1 MLGEEIGNFRVVS
14 RLGRGGM
21 GEVYLGE
28 QLNIKTKVA
37 IKVLLPE
44 ISSDM
49 QQVQRFFNEAVA
61 VGRINHAGITK
72 IFDVGFH
79 LGRAYLIMELLE
91 GESLAARI
99 QRSGRLSIWQAADFG
114 KQIASVLEATHAAG
128 ITHRDLKPDNVF
140 LVLDGELAGGERVK
154 ILDFGIA
161 KLGATNLTA
170 TSAKSMGTP
179 TYMAPEQW
187 KNAAKVDW
195 RADAYALGCV
205 AFEMTCGRPP
215 FIAETVGE
223 ACTMHLTEPPP
234 SARSFVPAVP
244 AVLEEL
250 LANLLEKDRERRP
263 ASMREIGR
271 AFEAAGS
278 GQPRLGDVTMR
289 DLTSQS
295 RLEPTI
301 APANATAARDR
312 PRSRRWL
319 GLALAGTL
327 AIGAAGVVVWTR
339 GPSQPVKRIEPP
351 VVVDAVKPAPR
362 VPVPV
367 PVSSPA
373 MPNAWIRIDPPAR
386 PFALGIDLENAPDAR
401 RGFRPSRKIMS
412 PSKPYEIQ
420 EHEVTW
426 SELEPWL
433 ATSSEV
439 PVYPVWARDPASR
452 AQLPASNVTWTT
464 AYNYCKSLGGRLPTD
479 EQWEY
484 AARGH
489 DRRPN
494 PWGTA
499 RIDLVLTHALAGAEG
514 RPVRVKTSD
523 QDRTAKPAIF
533 DLIGNVQEW
542 TRDLWREDTSERD
555 ESWVQAG
562 GATFRA
568 IRGLPLMAEPGTFE
582 GDGAAY
588 REPLCATGPCVEKTR
603 DKLLYVG
610 FRCVHGAEVGH
621 DEPQVAVAKPHGAV
635 RESPVAVVP
644 PPPAAAACDEASCA
658 ASNNDAECCD
668 KFRSVEPPVDAA
680 VPPQSEPP
688 VAPEVIDRDMIAR
701 GIRSVRARI
710 DACGAAFSGAGLVKV
725 SVSVAADGKV
735 ASITIKSSPDDWL
748 GACVKQRLQLAEFAQ
763 TQHGFAFSYGFT
775 F

>member
-14 RLGRGGM
+14 RLGRGGA

-28 QLNIKTKVA
+28 HQSIKTKVA

-44 ISSDM
+44 VSSDM

-61 VGRINHAGITK
+61 VGRINHAGITR

-79 LGRAYLIMELLE
+79 RDRAYLIMELLN

-99 QRSGRLSIWQAADFG
+99 RRSGRLSIWQAADIG

-161 KLGATNLTA
+161 KLGATNVTA
-170 TSAKSMGTP
+170 TSATSMGTP

-195 RADAYALGCV
+195 RADAYSLGCV

-234 SARSFVPAVP
+234 RARSLVPGIP
-244 AVLEEL
+244 AVLENL
-250 LANLLEKDRERRP
+250 LAALLEKDRERRP

-271 AFEAAGS
+271 AFEEAAS
-278 GQPRLGDVTMR
+278 GQPQLRDVTIPEH
-289 DLTSQS
+289 SQS
-295 RLEPTI
+295 HLAPTL
-301 APANATAARDR
+301 AP
-312 PRSRRWL
+312 PRSRRKRVWL
-319 GLALAGTL
+319 GLALGGVLAAGT
-327 AIGAAGVVVWTR
+327 AGAVVWTR
-339 GPSQPVKRIEPP
+339 HPSEPVKRIEAA
-351 VVVDAVKPAPR
+351 VVVDAAP
-362 VPVPV
+362 PMTPGFL
-367 PVSSPA
+367 PPPPPSPA
-373 MPNAWIRIDPPAR
+373 MPNAWIHIDPPAR
-386 PFALGIDLENAPDAR
+386 PLVLGIEQENAPDAH

-412 PSKPYEIQ
+412 PPKPYEIQ

-433 ATSSEV
+433 ATTSEV
-439 PVYPVWARDPASR
+439 PVFPPWARDPATR

-484 AARGH
+484 AARGR

-499 RIDLVLTHALAGAEG
+499 RIDLVLTHALAGADA

-523 QDRTAKPAIF
+523 QDRTAKPAIY

-542 TRDLWREDTSERD
+542 TRDLWREDTAERD

-562 GATFRA
+562 GATYRA
-568 IRGLPLMAEPGTFE
+568 IRGLPLTADPGAFE
-582 GDGAAY
+582 GDAAAY
-588 REPLCATGPCVEKTR
+588 REPLCATGPCVDKTR
-603 DKLLYVG
+603 DKLPYVG
-610 FRCVHGAEVGH
+610 FRCVHAAEAGH
-621 DEPQVAVAKPHGAV
+621 VEPPVAVVTHHGAV
-635 RESPVAVVP
+635 PAVAVVP
-644 PPPAAAACDEASCA
+644 PAPVAAACDEASCA
-658 ASNNDAECCD
+658 AANSTEACCD
-668 KFRSVEPPVDAA
+668 KFRSVEPPVEVA
-680 VPPQSEPP
+680 VPPPSEPA

-701 GIRSVRARI
+701 GIRGVRAQI
-710 DACGAAFSGAGLVKV
+710 AACGTAGFSGAGLVKV
-725 SVSVAADGKV
+725 SVSVAPDGKV
-735 ASITIKSSPDDWL
+735 TSIAIKSSPDDWL
-748 GACVKQRLQLAEFAQ
+748 GACVAQRLHRAEFAP
-763 TQHGFAFSYGFT
+763 TQHGFSFSYGFT